1 MKLPL
6 KIAFRYLFAKKSHNV
21 INIISAISAIGM
33 AIGTAALVVILSVY
47 NGFSSLVSD
56 SLSTIEADFTIEP
69 SAGKVF
75 TPNADDALW
84 LRSLPQTENVCE
96 VLQENVFITYD
107 NHNGVARAKGVDS
120 LYEATS
126 QVRDKMVDGVF
137 SLALG
142 DVSQTV
148 VGVGFAY
155 KMGIN
160 HRFMGP
166 AVLYFP
172 DKDKKIS
179 VANPA
184 ASLRSVKVWPSG
196 LFSITTDTDNSL
208 MIMQLSAMRQLLGY
222 DKEVSALE
230 IRLKEGLSER
240 EVKQAESAIRERF
253 GAAYTVKNRFQ
264 QNETLYK
271 MMRSEK
277 AAVYLILIF
286 VVIIIAFNIFGSLTM
301 LMIEKQ
307 GDIQTLR
314 SLGARDGMIRKT
326 FVLEGWLITLLGMAA
341 GLVLGLIL
349 VAVQQHF
356 GIVKMPGDFAMNDY
370 PVILRW
376 TDITITAISVAVIG
390 YIIALI
396 PARKAIPQEGTSD
409 PMREAE

>member
-84 LRSLPQTENVCE
+84 LHSLPQTENVCE

-137 SLALG
+137 SLAMG
-142 DVSQTV
+142 DVPQTV

-160 HRFMGP
+160 HRFMEP
-166 AVLYFP
+166 VVLYFP

-208 MIMQLSAMRQLLGY
+208 MLLQLNAMRQLLGY

-230 IRLKEGLSER
+230 IRLKEGLGER
-240 EVKQAESAIRERF
+240 EIEQAEKSIRERF
-253 GAAYTVKNRFQ
+253 GTEYTVKNRFQ

-301 LMIEKQ
+301 LIIEIFKPCAAWEQ
-307 GDIQTLR
+307 GT
-314 SLGARDGMIRKT
+314 
-326 FVLEGWLITLLGMAA
+326 E
-341 GLVLGLIL
+341 
-349 VAVQQHF
+349 
-356 GIVKMPGDFAMNDY
+356 
-370 PVILRW
+370 
-376 TDITITAISVAVIG
+376 
-390 YIIALI
+390 
-396 PARKAIPQEGTSD
+396 
-409 PMREAE
+409 

>member
-21 INIISAISAIGM
+21 INIISAISATGM

-47 NGFSSLVSD
+47 NGFSSLISD
-56 SLSTIEADFTIEP
+56 SLSSIEADILIEP
-69 SAGKVF
+69 AAGKVF
-75 TPNADDALW
+75 TPDADDTLW
-84 LRSLPQTENVCE
+84 LHKLKEVENVFE
-96 VLQENVFITYD
+96 VLQDNVFITYD
-107 NHNGVARAKGVDS
+107 GHNGVARAKGVDS
-120 LYEATS
+120 LYEAIS
-126 QVRDKMVDGVF
+126 PVREKIVDGTF
-137 SLALG
+137 SLAKG
-142 DVSQTV
+142 DIPQTV

-160 HRFMGP
+160 PRFLQ
-166 AVLYFP
+166 AATLYFP
-172 DKDKKIS
+172 DRNKKIS
-179 VANPA
+179 ITNPS
-184 ASLRSVKVWPSG
+184 ASLRSIKTWPAG

-208 MIMQLSAMRQLLGY
+208 MLLQLGTMRQLLGY

-230 IRLKEGLSER
+230 IRLKSGLGDNTVDK
-240 EVKQAESAIRERF
+240 VKNSIQEHLGPDF
-253 GAAYTVKNRFQ
+253 KVKNRFE

-271 MMRSEK
+271 MMRAEK

-301 LMIEKQ
+301 LIIEKQ
-307 GDIQTLR
+307 GDIATLR

-326 FVLEGWLITLLGMAA
+326 FVLEGWMITLFGMIV
-341 GLVLGLIL
+341 GLVIGIL
-349 VAVQQHF
+349 TVIAQQHF
-356 GIVKMPGDFAMNDY
+356 GFVKMPGDFAMTDY

-396 PARKAIPQEGTSD
+396 PARKAIPPEGTSD
-409 PMREAE
+409 PMQEAV

>member
-21 INIISAISAIGM
+21 INIISAISAVGM
-33 AIGTAALVVILSVY
+33 AVGTAALVVILSVY

-56 SLSTIEADFTIEP
+56 SLSSIESDVVIEP
-69 SAGKVF
+69 SSGKVF
-75 TPNADDALW
+75 IPNADDKRWLAALPGVE
-84 LRSLPQTENVCE
+84 SACE

-107 NHNGVARAKGVDS
+107 GHNGVAHAKGVDS

-126 QVRDKMVDGVF
+126 AVREKIVDGSF
-137 SLALG
+137 SLAKG
-142 DVSQTV
+142 DIPQAV

-160 HRFMGP
+160 PRFLE
-166 AVLYFP
+166 AATLYFP

-179 VANPA
+179 VSNPA
-184 ASLRSVKVWPSG
+184 ASLRSVKTWPSG
-196 LFSITTDTDNSL
+196 LFIITTDTDNSL
-208 MIMQLSAMRQLLGY
+208 ILVRLGTMRELLGY
-222 DKEVSALE
+222 DKEISALE
-230 IRLKEGLSER
+230 IRFREGLGEKDKR
-240 EVKQAESAIRERF
+240 LAEESIRERF
-253 GAAYTVKNRFQ
+253 GESYTIKNRFQ

-271 MMRSEK
+271 MMRTEK

-307 GDIQTLR
+307 EDIGTLR
-314 SLGARDGMIRKT
+314 SLGARDGMIRRT

-341 GLVLGLIL
+341 GLVVGLLLVYAQQRFGLI
-349 VAVQQHF
+349 
-356 GIVKMPGDFAMNDY
+356 KMPGDFAMNNY

-396 PARKAIPQEGTSD
+396 PARKAIPQEGT
-409 PMREAE
+409 

>member
-1 MKLPL
+1 MNLPL

-21 INIISAISAIGM
+21 INIISAISATGM

-47 NGFSSLVSD
+47 NGFSSLVSS
-56 SLSTIEADFTIEP
+56 SLSSIEADILIEP

-75 TPNADDALW
+75 VPQENDLQW
-84 LRSLPQTENVCE
+84 LRSLPETGSVCE

-107 NHNGVARAKGVDS
+107 NNNGVALAKGVDS
-120 LYEATS
+120 LYEALS
-126 QVRDKMVDGVF
+126 PVREHMVDGDF
-137 SLALG
+137 ALSRG
-142 DVSQTV
+142 DIPQTV

-160 HRFMGP
+160 HRFMQ
-166 AVLYFP
+166 AANFYFP
-172 DKDKKIS
+172 DRNKKIS
-179 VANPA
+179 LTNPS
-184 ASLRSVKVWPSG
+184 ASLRSVKAWPAG

-208 MIMQLSAMRQLLGY
+208 MLLQLGTMRKLLGY

-230 IRLKEGLSER
+230 IRFREGVDDKAAKK
-240 EVKQAESAIRERF
+240 VKNLIQEHLGTGF
-253 GAAYTVKNRFQ
+253 TVKDRYE

-301 LMIEKQ
+301 LIIEKQ
-307 GDIQTLR
+307 EDIATLR
-314 SLGARDGMIRKT
+314 SLGARDNMIRRT

-341 GLVLGLIL
+341 GLVIGLL
-349 VAVQQHF
+349 VVAAQQQF
-356 GIVKMPGDFAMNDY
+356 GFVKMPGDFSMTDY
-370 PVILRW
+370 PVIIKW

-390 YIIALI
+390 YVIALV
-396 PARKAIPQEGTSD
+396 PGRKSTLQEGT
-409 PMREAE
+409 